1 MLMPSFIIE
10 PGDVFHGELRTTP
23 LYRAPKIVASN
34 GYSEAVD
41 VWSAGVLLYKM
52 LVGVYPFGPK
62 ARNQSDCTITNLSND
77 ILNKHLDFTVGL

>member
-1 MLMPSFIIE
+1 MLIPSFIIE

-23 LYRAPKIVASN
+23 QYRAPEIVASN

-52 LVGVYPFGPK
+52 LVGVYPFGPEGH
-62 ARNQSDCTITNLSND
+62 NQSGGTIPLTSEESRC
-77 ILNKHLDFTVGL
+77 K

>member
-1 MLMPSFIIE
+1 MLIPSFIIE

-23 LYRAPKIVASN
+23 QYRAPEIVASN

-52 LVGVYPFGPK
+52 LVGVYPFGPEG
-62 ARNQSDCTITNLSND
+62 RNQSGSTIPLTS
-77 ILNKHLDFTVGL
+77 KESRCK